1 MVILH
6 LGNLKVGS
14 KKGVTIT
21 VLDAEPMQ
29 TGSLSSITAFHCE
42 PVSLKDRQ
50 NIVMKGPIGKRN
62 TLLQK
67 PKPFS
72 ALTREELESELA
84 GREIYE
90 GKTKKELQNL
100 LDENL
105 HGVSRVP
112 ALLFT
117 NPSRSLESLNL
128 GNYEG

>member
-1 MVILH
+1 
-6 LGNLKVGS
+6 
-14 KKGVTIT
+14 
-21 VLDAEPMQ
+21 
-29 TGSLSSITAFHCE
+29 
-42 PVSLKDRQ
+42 
-50 NIVMKGPIGKRN
+50 MKGPIGKRN

-105 HGVSRVP
+105 HGVS
-112 ALLFT
+112 
-117 NPSRSLESLNL
+117 
-128 GNYEG
+128 